1 MAISSVTNAYEVSGL
16 VHSGRQ
22 ALLRRD
28 FDKAR
33 ECFEKAAEKDPSYI
47 ATTAHFSAGVWS
59 YFGRAQYATTRF
71 PEARQ
76 SLARALEIYDQDH
89 LARLYFGMTLL
100 RLGDDADGLCELGEG
115 LQRLHD
121 WVESA
126 ANSNPFETYWDPN
139 GEIRR
144 EIKNALSLIAT
155 KSDQA
160 NLLSSV
166 EWIGREME
174 AESDRA
180 RKDESR
186 DRSRW

>member
-1 MAISSVTNAYEVSGL
+1 MAISSVTRAFEVSGL

-22 ALLRRD
+22 ALLQKE

-47 ATTAHFSAGVWS
+47 TTTAHFSAGVWS
-59 YFGRAQYATTRF
+59 YLGRAQYAMVRL

-76 SLARALEIYDQDH
+76 SLERALAISAEDH

-100 RLGDDADGLCELGEG
+100 RLDHDAAAFREIQEG

-121 WVESA
+121 WIESTF
-126 ANSNPFETYWDPN
+126 SSRPFEAYWDPN
-139 GEIRR
+139 GQIRS
-144 EIKNALSLIAT
+144 EIKNALGLIAT
-155 KSDQA
+155 ESDRA
-160 NLLSSV
+160 SLLSCL
-166 EWIGREME
+166 EWIGHEVE

-180 RKDESR
+180 RQDESR